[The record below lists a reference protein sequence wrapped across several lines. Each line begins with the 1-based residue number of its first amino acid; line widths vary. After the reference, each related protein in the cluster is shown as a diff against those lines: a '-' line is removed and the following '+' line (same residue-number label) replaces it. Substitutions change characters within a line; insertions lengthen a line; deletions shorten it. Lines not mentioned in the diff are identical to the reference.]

1 MGLVMRTS
9 LVLATL
15 ALAAGP
21 ARADRSTVMTL
32 GATLDGRARGPTYG
46 DAGSQDVHWLGGV
59 QFALGFEEQPLA
71 IPPSGYFVHD
81 TRLVPELLAG
91 FLADDIH
98 AEGYIGGGLRGEL
111 VLASNKRDANMRT
124 AMYLALRGIV
134 IGSHQDP
141 GAQLLVGT
149 YLERG
154 GRSTRFGWEGGI
166 MMRPRPYDT
175 PEHQRELDALISF
188 YYGWR

>member
-1 MGLVMRTS
+1 MRTS

-21 ARADRSTVMTL
+21 AGADRSTVMTI

-46 DAGSQDVHWLGGV
+46 DAGNQSVQWLGGV
-59 QFALGFEEQPLA
+59 QLGLGFAEEPLA

-81 TRLVPELLAG
+81 TRLVPELMVG
-91 FLADDIH
+91 FLADDTH

-124 AMYLALRGIV
+124 AIYLAARGLI
-134 IGSHQDP
+134 IGKHQDP
-141 GAQLLVGT
+141 GAEFVFGQ

-154 GRSTRFGWEGGI
+154 GRSTRVGWEGGL
-166 MMRPRPYDT
+166 MLRPRPYDS
-175 PEHQRELDALISF
+175 PEHQRELDALIAF